1 MIRLVIY
8 KKNILF
14 LILFKIAKLWVGWAC
29 IEATAGG
36 QRAGGEEHQ
45 AAGEAAGPGQAE
57 VQEAAQ
63 VIPGGRARLCHH
75 SLRLR

>member
-1 MIRLVIY
+1 MKFSPVY
-8 KKNILF
+8 TVHYGS
-14 LILFKIAKLWVGWAC
+14 KLCVGWAC